1 MSTLTNPVDSL
12 QKVASTVMNPS
23 KVMSFA
29 SNKDVMQMV
38 LLFVLLS
45 PGLLVELPS
54 TAEGSKLGVMN
65 MKPNHTAVL
74 VHALVL
80 MVILMSTGVSRN
92 KVMTAVLLFI
102 LLSPGFVVEVPSADG
117 EHWYTNR
124 TSYESIAV
132 HALLFMVL
140 YGALR

>member
-1 MSTLTNPVDSL
+1 MSKSPVNSL
-12 QKVASTVMNPS
+12 QKVASTVTDPA
-23 KVMSFA
+23 KVMSFF

-54 TAEGSKLGVMN
+54 TAEDSKLGVMT
-65 MKPNHTAVL
+65 MKTNHTAVL

-80 MVILMSTGVSRN
+80 MMVLMYTGVSRN

-102 LLSPGFVVEVPSADG
+102 LLSPGFVLEVPAADG
-117 EHWYTNR
+117 EYWYTNR